1 VDSAAIDGRKAGE
14 RQLLVTNTCAAH
26 TAAVAAA
33 AAAKSGEVARVQKPA
48 SRALG
53 CSPQV
58 VVHRYC
64 NTSLLCCC
72 CCCIAGAV
80 VLSNGNA
87 RIGAITSNTSPTR
100 TQSQGTGPATDPDLQ
115 ALSTAAG
122 YGSQT
127 LFDQVLLTFDMT
139 PTASG
144 NLAFQY
150 VFGSEEYPDFAPS
163 LGENI

>member
-1 VDSAAIDGRKAGE
+1 
-14 RQLLVTNTCAAH
+14 L
-26 TAAVAAA
+26 
-33 AAAKSGEVARVQKPA
+33 
-48 SRALG
+48 
-53 CSPQV
+53 
-58 VVHRYC
+58 
-64 NTSLLCCC
+64 
-72 CCCIAGAV
+72 

-100 TQSQGTGPATDPDLQ
+100 TQAQGTGPATDPDLQ

-122 YGSQT
+122 YGSQA
-127 LFDQVLLTFDMT
+127 LFDQVLLTFDIT

-163 LGENI
+163 PGEKPHF